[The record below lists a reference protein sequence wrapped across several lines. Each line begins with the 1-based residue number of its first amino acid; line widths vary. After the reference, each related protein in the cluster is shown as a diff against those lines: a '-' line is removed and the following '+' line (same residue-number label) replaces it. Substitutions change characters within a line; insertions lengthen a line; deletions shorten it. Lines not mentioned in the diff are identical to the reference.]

1 MASQRPNP
9 LQWLRYAY
17 GGRLPDEYRD
27 WVLHDATCRTW
38 LLRFTVRVLVEVLPW
53 LAVAFVLLTT
63 LTPAPAWLGL
73 VALGMATLMTLYF
86 TLTSS
91 IELTEVRLVKHDFEP
106 GTGQMER
113 QLRRARERR
122 ST

>member
-17 GGRLPDEYRD
+17 GGRLPDKYRD
-27 WVLHDATCRTW
+27 WVLHDTTSRWW
-38 LLRFTVRVLVEVLPW
+38 LVRFTVRVLAEVLPW
-53 LAVAFVLLTT
+53 LAVALVLLTA
-63 LTPAPAWLGL
+63 LTPVPVALALLALGL
-73 VALGMATLMTLYF
+73 ATVMTLYF

-91 IELTEVRLVKHDFEP
+91 IELTEVRLVKHGFEP
-106 GTGQMER
+106 GTGQRVR
-113 QLRRARERR
+113 QRRADERR

>member
-17 GGRLPDEYRD
+17 GGRLPDRYRE
-27 WVLHDATCRTW
+27 WVLYDATCGTW
-38 LLRFTVRVLVEVLPW
+38 LLRFTARILAEVLPL

-63 LTPAPAWLGL
+63 LTPAPVWLAL
-73 VALGMATLMTLYF
+73 VALGLATLMTLYF

-91 IELTEVRLVKHDFEP
+91 IELTEVRLVKHGFEP
-106 GTGQMER
+106 GTGQRER
-113 QLRRARERR
+113 QRRASERR